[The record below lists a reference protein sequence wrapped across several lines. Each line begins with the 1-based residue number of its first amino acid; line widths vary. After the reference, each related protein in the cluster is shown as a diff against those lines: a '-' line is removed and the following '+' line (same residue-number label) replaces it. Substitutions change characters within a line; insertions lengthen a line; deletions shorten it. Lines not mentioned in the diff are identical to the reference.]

1 MSLPPMLA
9 ANPRLDRWF
18 IQDLN
23 QNPVLPLAEASLDA
37 AMICV
42 GVQYLQQPVAVMA
55 DIARTLR
62 PGAPLAVSFSNRC
75 FPTKAVA
82 VWRNSGPQSHT
93 RLVDLYLRAAGFAAH
108 CATGVSD
115 NADLDRVSDLELF
128 SQEFVGL
135 TDGRPVSVGRMQ
147 GRSRLYHV
155 TIPYAAPRDMV
166 AIGCNDQC
174 DVAVATV
181 VADAARLGEA
191 EHLALDFLGSE
202 PVQRW
207 AAAELGG
214 NGI

>member
-1 MSLPPMLA
+1 MRLRSGILISALGIALA
-9 ANPRLDRWF
+9 ALMANDPATL
-18 IQDLN
+18 
-23 QNPVLPLAEASLDA
+23 
-37 AMICV
+37 
-42 GVQYLQQPVAVMA
+42 GVAGPGRAVTP
-55 DIARTLR
+55 D
-62 PGAPLAVSFSNRC
+62 PH
-75 FPTKAVA
+75 A
-82 VWRNSGPQSHT
+82 VWREVKWPFLLDEWGIGRAYRCAPADCGTEIN
-93 RLVDLYLRAAGFAAH
+93 LYLRAKVGFCN

-155 TIPYAAPRDMV
+155 SIPYAAARDIW
-166 AIGCNDQC
+166 AIGFNDKC

-181 VADAARLGEA
+181 LADPDRLSEA
-191 EHLALDFLGSE
+191 EGLALDFLKSD

>member
-1 MSLPPMLA
+1 MKLRSGILIGALGIALA
-9 ANPRLDRWF
+9 GLLANGPATLGGAWPGR
-18 IQDLN
+18 
-23 QNPVLPLAEASLDA
+23 A
-37 AMICV
+37 A
-42 GVQYLQQPVAVMA
+42 A
-55 DIARTLR
+55 
-62 PGAPLAVSFSNRC
+62 PGQH
-75 FPTKAVA
+75 A
-82 VWRNSGPQSHT
+82 VWREVNWPFLLDEWGVGRAYRCTPADCGT
-93 RLVDLYLRAAGFAAH
+93 EINLYLRAKVGFCN

-135 TDGRPVSVGRMQ
+135 TDGRPVGVGRMQ

-155 TIPYAAPRDMV
+155 SIPYAPARDIW
-166 AIGCNDQC
+166 AIGFNDKC

-181 VADAARLGEA
+181 LAADPSRLSEA
-191 EHLALDFLGSE
+191 EGLALDFLKSD

>member
-1 MSLPPMLA
+1 MKLRSGVLISALGIALA
-9 ANPRLDRWF
+9 ALLASDPVTVGAASPGSVSSVPHPVWSEVKWPFLLDEWGIGRAF
-18 IQDLN
+18 R
-23 QNPVLPLAEASLDA
+23 
-37 AMICV
+37 CRR
-42 GVQYLQQPVAVMA
+42 A
-55 DIARTLR
+55 DCGTE
-62 PGAPLAVSFSNRC
+62 
-75 FPTKAVA
+75 
-82 VWRNSGPQSHT
+82 
-93 RLVDLYLRAAGFAAH
+93 VDLYLRAKVGFCN

-128 SQEFVGL
+128 SQDFVGL
-135 TDGRPVSVGRMQ
+135 TDGRPVRVGRMQ

-166 AIGCNDQC
+166 AIGFNDQC

-181 VADAARLGEA
+181 LADPGRLGQA
-191 EHLALDFLGSE
+191 EQLALDFLSSD